1 MKYLRLA
8 LPLFIAY
15 FFIILPTILTKPWT
29 TLDYRYRQVRKAVR
43 FVFPLLHIDLTVNHE
58 SYLSTKEPYLII
70 SNHHAMLDPFLMIYL
85 MVHPVRFISKKEVR
99 RYPIIG
105 DATSS
110 IDALFINRN
119 DVRSQV
125 RLFQVMKASMAKK
138 ETRWVIYPEG
148 TRNRQLSNPML
159 PMKPGSFKHAME
171 TQTTIL
177 PMITFGFHRPINPKI
192 KWKRYPVQVDFLPP
206 ITPAMYAGKTT
217 QELADMIQ
225 NMMEIASKPLI
236 EQDIKLSRQFNK

>member
-1 MKYLRLA
+1 
-8 LPLFIAY
+8 
-15 FFIILPTILTKPWT
+15 
-29 TLDYRYRQVRKAVR
+29 
-43 FVFPLLHIDLTVNHE
+43 
-58 SYLSTKEPYLII
+58 
-70 SNHHAMLDPFLMIYL
+70 
-85 MVHPVRFISKKEVR
+85 
-99 RYPIIG
+99 
-105 DATSS
+105 
-110 IDALFINRN
+110 
-119 DVRSQV
+119 
-125 RLFQVMKASMAKK
+125 
-138 ETRWVIYPEG
+138 
-148 TRNRQLSNPML
+148 
-159 PMKPGSFKHAME
+159 MKPGSFKHAME